1 MTFVA
6 LLPAFPQPGSQAS
19 AARLDRRHR
28 ADGPA
33 INRKVDSAWGGPFSA
48 GALARQHYAGSM
60 EGNAGNTVHD
70 GTGHDGTG
78 HEGSGQ
84 VATGNVG
91 TPDGGTL
98 QDGYPH
104 AGTEP
109 TGAAVI
115 LRVLRVSLHVGF
127 AVLLLVALVRLLAGG
142 ITGQDGVTLLL
153 ALLLAA
159 FYLAGTVLEK
169 RHAARRTR
177 FDPRPYSAWWLGGVT
192 VLWLLL
198 IWTSADFVWLA
209 FPLFFLQLHVLRR
222 RLALPA
228 IAFSTLFVIGA
239 LWFHNGGASSP
250 DPASMA
256 PQLPMV
262 LGPAFGAAF
271 AVVTGLAYRA
281 LFLEAE
287 NQRLAAEELRRTRAE
302 LARTQH
308 NAGTLAERT
317 RLAREIHDT
326 LAQGLSS
333 IVLMGRAAE
342 KALDDGEPAVARER
356 LRLVRDTAAANL
368 AEARNFVRALQS
380 PDLEDGSLVAGLLR
394 LCEKTEAETAARG
407 AGLRCRLDVE
417 GVPVELPAAHQTVLL
432 RAAQASLANVRVH
445 AQASTAVVT
454 LSFLGPEVAMDI
466 YDDGAGFDPAAL
478 PARPDGS
485 GYGLTSLRERVAALH
500 GQLDIESAPG
510 EGTVVAIRLP
520 LAPAPDSTPGSA
532 PGSSAASA
540 QTRRSRP

>member
-1 MTFVA
+1 
-6 LLPAFPQPGSQAS
+6 
-19 AARLDRRHR
+19 
-28 ADGPA
+28 
-33 INRKVDSAWGGPFSA
+33 
-48 GALARQHYAGSM
+48 M
-60 EGNAGNTVHD
+60 EGDAVNTVHD
-70 GTGHDGTG
+70 GTPQPGTR
-78 HEGSGQ
+78 H
-84 VATGNVG
+84 AHTRHAH
-91 TPDGGTL
+91 TPHAG
-98 QDGYPH
+98 PSP

-142 ITGQDGVTLLL
+142 IHGPGWITLLL

-159 FYLAGTVLEK
+159 FYLVGTVLEK
-169 RHAARRTR
+169 RHASHRTG
-177 FDPRPYSAWWLGGVT
+177 FDPRPYSGWWLAGVCL
-192 VLWLLL
+192 LWLLL
-198 IWTSADFVWLA
+198 IRASADFVWLA

-228 IAFSTLFVIGA
+228 IALSTLLVIAA
-239 LWFHNGGASSP
+239 LWFHNGGT
-250 DPASMA
+250 A
-256 PQLPMV
+256 PSEQGSAAAANAALQLPMV

-308 NAGTLAERT
+308 DAGTLAERT

-342 KALDDGEPAVARER
+342 KALDDGDPAVARER
-356 LRLVRDTAAANL
+356 LRIVRDTAAANL

-380 PDLEDGSLVAGLLR
+380 PDLEAGSLVASLHR
-394 LCEKTEAETAARG
+394 LCEQTEAEAAARG

-417 GVPVELPAAHQTVLL
+417 GPPAELPGGHQTALL

-466 YDDGAGFDPAAL
+466 YDDGTGFDPTAVT
-478 PARPDGS
+478 ARPDGS

-500 GQLDIESAPG
+500 GQLDVESAPG

-520 LAPAPDSTPGSA
+520 LGEASGVPTA
-532 PGSSAASA
+532 SAAQSTQA
-540 QTRRSRP
+540 KGGRP